1 MKNQETLTGD
11 VRSKASVGRMASHAM
26 KVEDFHSKL
35 TSYSAC
41 RLAGRMAIH
50 AMKVEDFHS
59 KEARTVQELQ
69 IAGLSCSLLL
79 PKGYDT
85 GTDRWP
91 VLYINGEIPVAEIMA
106 ALDKAKIPAQF
117 ILVAVRPE
125 SWNDDFTPWS
135 APSFRKGEMPPQG
148 RAKRYLGRLTEEIK
162 PYIDANYRTQPSPE
176 HTALFGH
183 SLGGLTALYSMY
195 ETDRFGWIGSLSGS
209 LWYDG
214 FCEFM
219 EEKSLLRPEG
229 NVYLSLGKKESQ
241 SRDPRMR
248 RVGECTKRAKE
259 ILEERLTG
267 AGSLGVGSLVSF
279 GEICASERYRTGE
292 VCLEWNEGGHFHDMA
307 GRFARAIAW
316 IVQGADPMCYTDSKR
331 AANGI
336 QTDHRIATAQMEDF

>member
-1 MKNQETLTGD
+1 
-11 VRSKASVGRMASHAM
+11 MASHAM

-176 HTALFGH
+176 HTALLGH

>member
-1 MKNQETLTGD
+1 MRNQETLTED
-11 VRSKASVGRMASHAM
+11 FISKAPAGHMATHAM
-26 KVEDFHSKL
+26 KGGDS
-35 TSYSAC
+35 
-41 RLAGRMAIH
+41 
-50 AMKVEDFHS
+50 HS

-79 PKGYDT
+79 PKGYNT
-85 GTDRWP
+85 GTDRWL
-91 VLYINGEIPVAEIMA
+91 VLYINGEIPVAEFMA
-106 ALDKAKIPAQF
+106 ALGKAGIPAEF
-117 ILVAVRPE
+117 ILLAVRPE

-135 APSFRKGEMPPQG
+135 APPFGRGEMPPQG

-162 PYIDANYRTQPSPE
+162 PYIDANYRTQPEPE
-176 HTALFGH
+176 HTALLGY
-183 SLGGLTALYSMY
+183 SLGGLAALYSMY
-195 ETDRFGWIGSLSGS
+195 VTDRFGWIGSLSGS

>member
-1 MKNQETLTGD
+1 
-11 VRSKASVGRMASHAM
+11 MASHAM
-26 KVEDFHSKL
+26 K
-35 TSYSAC
+35 
-41 RLAGRMAIH
+41 G
-50 AMKVEDFHS
+50 EDFHS

-106 ALDKAKIPAQF
+106 ALDKAKIPAEF

-162 PYIDANYRTQPSPE
+162 PYIDANYRTQPSPG

-195 ETDRFGWIGSLSGS
+195 VTDRFGWIGSLSGS

-219 EEKSLLRPEG
+219 EEKSPLRPEG